1 MTSFIS
7 FQAKTT
13 IRFAWSLQAV
23 VIGCCQ
29 TVCLA
34 IFGDISRLGSC
45 CFDHKV
51 VHIKHL
57 QIWNICSVDRI
68 KKKNIITDLKF
79 VDIAGSTLLYVFF
92 YFGMHV
98 YDVSVDGVT
107 HLKMLKSELLFQAF
121 KTENQVVVLNREIY
135 FKKRGIVFKTDDPFS
150 TDVTEHFDFQP
161 IIHDVICEI
170 HDQYILIISI
180 EKEFYIGNL
189 NETFTFNTVPLREIQ
204 YMAFA
209 KTQKQIRNGILS
221 VYFKI

>member
-1 MTSFIS
+1 M
-7 FQAKTT
+7 
-13 IRFAWSLQAV
+13 
-23 VIGCCQ
+23 
-29 TVCLA
+29 
-34 IFGDISRLGSC
+34 
-45 CFDHKV
+45 
-51 VHIKHL
+51 
-57 QIWNICSVDRI
+57 
-68 KKKNIITDLKF
+68 
-79 VDIAGSTLLYVFF
+79 
-92 YFGMHV
+92 
-98 YDVSVDGVT
+98 
-107 HLKMLKSELLFQAF
+107 
-121 KTENQVVVLNREIY
+121 VLNRDIN
-135 FKKRGIVFKTDDPFS
+135 FKKRGIVLKTDDPFS